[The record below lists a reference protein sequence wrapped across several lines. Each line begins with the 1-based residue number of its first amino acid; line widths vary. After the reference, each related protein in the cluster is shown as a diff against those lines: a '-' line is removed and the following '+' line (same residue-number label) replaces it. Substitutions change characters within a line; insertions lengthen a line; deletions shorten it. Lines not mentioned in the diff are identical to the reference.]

1 MRFEV
6 FKEDR
11 KTVVV
16 VTLSLSK
23 RIVNVAE
30 RRQCLLFAIPFPGV
44 AFIYFLIDFR

>member
-30 RRQCLLFAIPFPGV
+30 R
-44 AFIYFLIDFR
+44 